1 MGKPALPLLGMHG
14 PLLEGIQMYQFKED
28 FNGNQHFWFDKKLI
42 ENMNWAM
49 LPKASKAVFP
59 VIACHCNSKGLSFP
73 GERTIAIMAGRS
85 DKVVREGIRGL
96 VGFPGFKIGFFTTRR
111 GRKAKRFHLKM
122 PPKEKGRSF
131 PFHKQI
137 IEGGNWSQ
145 LKPSA
150 AALYPVMR
158 YYGYFDELTYDVTV
172 FENYTF
178 TERTHDFCEAETL
191 LMAKYA
197 GITRNSIH
205 QALANL
211 QDCCLIEPVDRGN
224 GREWKVFL
232 RPPKYYK
239 RDYLNEKTMGKLS
252 EMKGIVSK
260 TTGHGCQKLPNHAQK
275 ITVGCPKNYRLSM

>member
-1 MGKPALPLLGMHG
+1 LGEPALPLLGMRG
-14 PLLEGIQMYQFKED
+14 PLLEGVRMYQFKED
-28 FNGNQHFWFDKKLI
+28 FNGDQHFWFDKKLI

-49 LPKASKAVFP
+49 LPKSSKAIFP
-59 VIACHCNSKGLSFP
+59 VIACHCNSKGVSFP
-73 GERTIAIMAGRS
+73 GERTIAIMAGRT
-85 DKVVREGIRGL
+85 DKVVREGIQGL
-96 VGFPGFKIGFFTTRR
+96 VGFPGFKMARYTTKQGRR
-111 GRKAKRFHLKM
+111 AKRFHLKI
-122 PPKEKGRSF
+122 PPIQKGRSF

-158 YYGYFDELTYDVTV
+158 YYGYYDEPDEDVAFDGDP
-172 FENYTF
+172 FAD
-178 TERTHDFCEAETL
+178 RKHDFCEAETS

-205 QALANL
+205 QALDNL
-211 QDCCLIEPVDRGN
+211 QDHFLIEPVDRGN

-239 RDYLNEKTMGKLS
+239 RDYLNEKAMNISRG
-252 EMKGIVSK
+252 
-260 TTGHGCQKLPNHAQK
+260 
-275 ITVGCPKNYRLSM
+275 